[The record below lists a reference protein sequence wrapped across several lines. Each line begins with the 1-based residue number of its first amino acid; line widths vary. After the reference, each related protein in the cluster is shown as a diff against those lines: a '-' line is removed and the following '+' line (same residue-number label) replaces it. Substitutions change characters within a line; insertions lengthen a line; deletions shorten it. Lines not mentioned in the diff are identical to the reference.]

1 MSNQDSADHVYTVNL
16 SKAWLTPKYRRT
28 DRVINM
34 IKEFAIR
41 HMKNENVK
49 IDQELNQQIWKR
61 GKTNP
66 PRKIRIKMSVDDNMV
81 LVSSYQDFVVENNTE
96 KK

>member
-1 MSNQDSADHVYTVNL
+1 
-16 SKAWLTPKYRRT
+16 
-28 DRVINM
+28 
-34 IKEFAIR
+34 
-41 HMKNENVK
+41 MKNDNVK

-81 LVSSYQDFVVENNTE
+81 LVSSYQDLIIENDTD

>member
-1 MSNQDSADHVYTVNL
+1 
-16 SKAWLTPKYRRT
+16 
-28 DRVINM
+28 M
-34 IKEFAIR
+34 IKEFAKQ

-66 PRKIRIKMSVDDNMV
+66 PRKIRVKMSVDDNTV
-81 LVSSYQDFVVENNTE
+81 LVASYQDLVKEIQTE
-96 KK
+96 KREDK